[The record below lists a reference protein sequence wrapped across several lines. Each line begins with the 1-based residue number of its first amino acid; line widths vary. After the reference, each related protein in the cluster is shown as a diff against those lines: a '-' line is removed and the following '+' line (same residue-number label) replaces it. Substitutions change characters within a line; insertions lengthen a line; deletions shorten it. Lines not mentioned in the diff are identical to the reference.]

1 VINRVTQIC
10 LAAAMVLGQF
20 MVQAHAADFMHVGGR
35 TSQPVGHYEFCQRLP
50 AECMPQ
56 KHARAPLKLTGSLW
70 ALINRIN
77 DEVNDEILPISDEE
91 LWGVPEL
98 WSFPGNFGDCED
110 FVLEK
115 RRRLI
120 AAGVPASQ
128 LLITVVRQSNGEGHA
143 VLTISTDRGDLVLDN
158 INPEILPWAST
169 GYEFLKRQSS
179 AHAGIW
185 TEILDGRRTL
195 LVQNVASTHS
205 D

>member
-1 VINRVTQIC
+1 
-10 LAAAMVLGQF
+10 
-20 MVQAHAADFMHVGGR
+20 
-35 TSQPVGHYEFCQRLP
+35 
-50 AECMPQ
+50 PQ
-56 KHARAPLKLTGSLW
+56 KHARSPLKLTGSLW

-143 VLTISTDRGDLVLDN
+143 VLTISTDRGDLVL
-158 INPEILPWAST
+158 
-169 GYEFLKRQSS
+169 
-179 AHAGIW
+179 
-185 TEILDGRRTL
+185 
-195 LVQNVASTHS
+195 
-205 D
+205 